1 VSSAKR
7 DPGEDTVLNM
17 TPMIDICFQLVVFFM
32 LTLEFKS
39 IDRRFET
46 QLPKDRGQQASAANI
61 KPFKD
66 IEVKLFRDNLELG
79 VLEQRTKIRVGETF
93 TVLLPKGPWPKDSLG
108 EDARRMEEEKVMAQV
123 TAAIAAAWA
132 QQGKNPEISGEIKTP
147 FPKGQA
153 VPHGD
158 VMKVLDS
165 FLAAGI
171 VQVNFE
177 GAAAPM
183 MRKDGGGWGFDK

>member
-1 VSSAKR
+1 MAIKVE
-7 DPGEDTVLNM
+7 PGEDTTLNM

-39 IDRRFET
+39 IDKRFET
-46 QLPKDRGQQASAANI
+46 QLPKDRGQQSSAANI

-66 IEVKLFRDNLELG
+66 IEVKLFRDNLDKP
-79 VLEQRTKIRVGETF
+79 VSEQLTKIRVGETF
-93 TVLLPKGPWPKDSLG
+93 TVLLPKGPWPKDGLA
-108 EDARRMEEEKVMAQV
+108 EDERRKEETATMQKV
-123 TAAIAAAWA
+123 TAAISAAWA

-165 FLAAGI
+165 FLEAGI
-171 VQVNFE
+171 LQVNFE
-177 GAAAPM
+177 GAAAPQM
-183 MRKDGGGWGFDK
+183 KKDGGGWAFDR

>member
-1 VSSAKR
+1 MAVKVEQ
-7 DPGEDTVLNM
+7 GEDTALNM

-39 IDRRFET
+39 IDKRFET
-46 QLPKDRGQQASAANI
+46 QLPKDRGQQSSAANI

-79 VLEQRTKIRVGETF
+79 VAEQRTKIRVGETF
-93 TVLLPKGPWPKDSLG
+93 TVLLPKGPWPKDGAG
-108 EDARRMEEEKVMAQV
+108 EDARRLEEERVMAQV
-123 TAAIAAAWA
+123 TQAIAAAWA

-165 FLAAGI
+165 FLEAGI
-171 VQVNFE
+171 LQVNFE
-177 GAAAPM
+177 GAAAPL
-183 MRKDGGGWGFDK
+183 MRKDGGGWAFDR

>member
-1 VSSAKR
+1 MALKIEQG
-7 DPGEDTVLNM
+7 DDTVLNM
-17 TPMIDICFQLVVFFM
+17 TPMIDICFQLIVFFM
-32 LTLEFKS
+32 LTLKFPS
-39 IDRRFET
+39 VSARFES

-66 IEVKLFRDNLELG
+66 IEVKLFRDNLEQG
-79 VLEQRTKIRVGETF
+79 VAEQRTKIRVGETF
-93 TVLLPKGPWPKDSLG
+93 TVLLPKGPWPKDGPS
-108 EDARRMEEEKVMAQV
+108 EDARRMDEEKVMAQV
-123 TAAIAAAWA
+123 TAAISAAWA

-171 VQVNFE
+171 TQVNFE
-177 GAAAPM
+177 GAAAPT
-183 MRKDGGGWGFDK
+183 MRKEGGGWGFDR